1 MGEPRSRSALGERA
15 RRALALALVLLT
27 SLVGCAMNPV
37 SGMPQVVLM
46 SEAQEIQMGKDA
58 APEIAATMGL
68 YQDDELQRYIETVGK
83 RMAALSERPQL
94 PWQFHVIDDSAVNA
108 FAVPGGFIY
117 VTRGILANMGSEAE
131 LASVVGHEIGHVTA
145 RHSVSQITR
154 QEFANIGLGL
164 GMIGLAVM
172 GGGQMGSLLGQ
183 AVGSGVQVLFLKYS
197 RDDETQADDLGL
209 RYMSSAG
216 YAPTEMP
223 HVFHTLARQSQETPE
238 NARVPEWQ
246 STHPAPENREQRI
259 ESEIEKLP
267 PGQREGRVDT
277 AAFMAKV
284 NGIVYGPDPRAGYF
298 DASNVFHH
306 PGMAFRMK
314 FPKGWKTQNLPSS
327 VVGVSEEEDAAIQ
340 LVMAKEKNV
349 DSAASAF
356 FANRGIQRGSLDE
369 HPLNGLSA
377 ISANFSAATQQGTL
391 RGRTAFVEL
400 GDNVFQLIGFAP
412 QDSYLRQEKALANAL
427 ASFSRETDSRALNV
441 KPWRVEVV
449 TPVRSMTIEEF
460 AQAFPG
466 PIDAHELA
474 ILNQVPDG
482 GRYEAGRAV
491 KRVVGEKLP

>member
-1 MGEPRSRSALGERA
+1 MAE
-15 RRALALALVLLT
+15 RALALLLAL
-27 SLVGCAMNPV
+27 LVSISGCAMNPV

-68 YQDDELQRYIETVGK
+68 YQDDELQRYVETIGK

-117 VTRGILANMGSEAE
+117 ITRGILANMGSEAE

-145 RHSVSQITR
+145 RHSVAQITR
-154 QEFANIGLGL
+154 QQFANIGLGL

-172 GGGQMGSLLGQ
+172 GAGQMGSLLGQ

-216 YAPTEMP
+216 YAPDQMP
-223 HVFHTLARQSQETPE
+223 HVFHTLARQSEETPE

-259 ESEIEKLP
+259 ESEIQKLTP
-267 PGQREGRVDT
+267 AQREGRVD
-277 AAFMAKV
+277 AAPFLAKV

-314 FPKGWKTQNLPSS
+314 FPKGWKTQNLPTA
-327 VVGVSEEEDAAIQ
+327 VVGVSEDQDAAIQ

-356 FANRGIQRGSLDE
+356 FSNRGIQRGALDE
-369 HPLNGLSA
+369 RPLNGLSA

-412 QDSYLRQEKALANAL
+412 QDSFLSQEKALDNAL
-427 ASFSRETDSRALNV
+427 SSFARETDPNALSV
-441 KPWRVEVV
+441 KPWRVEIV
-449 TPVRSMTIEEF
+449 TPVRSMTVEEF
-460 AQAFPG
+460 SQAFPG
-466 PIDAHELA
+466 PVDAKELA
-474 ILNQVPDG
+474 IMNQVPDG
-482 GRYEAGRAV
+482 GRYEAGKAV
-491 KRVVGEKLP
+491 KRVVGQKLP